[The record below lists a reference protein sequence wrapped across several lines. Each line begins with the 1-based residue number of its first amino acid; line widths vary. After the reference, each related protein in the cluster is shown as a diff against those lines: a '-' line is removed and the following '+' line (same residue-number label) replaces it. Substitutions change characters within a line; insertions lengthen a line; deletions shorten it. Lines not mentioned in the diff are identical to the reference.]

1 MDIYDRCIRYI
12 YELDYRQGHESKSL
26 RVWIAM
32 IRVVDEN
39 NKFDARNENVYL
51 NMFIEWNVNFIERH
65 SSKNGGRPW

>member
-1 MDIYDRCIRYI
+1 MCMDIYDRCIRYI

-39 NKFDARNENVYL
+39 NKFDVRNEND
-51 NMFIEWNVNFIERH
+51 NFIERH
-65 SSKNGGRPW
+65 SSKNGGRLW